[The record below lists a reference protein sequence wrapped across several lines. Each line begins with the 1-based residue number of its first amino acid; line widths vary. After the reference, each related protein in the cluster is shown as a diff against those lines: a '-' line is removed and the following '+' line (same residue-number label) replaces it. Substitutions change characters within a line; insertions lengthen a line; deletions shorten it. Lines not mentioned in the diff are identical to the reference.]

1 MKPHAFDLRVYFEDT
16 DAGGVVYNAN
26 YLKFYERART
36 EFLRDLGYEQD
47 DLLSQGLVF
56 VVKNIAVDFLQA
68 ARFND
73 RLRVITRPDGL
84 KKASLVF
91 EQAIYRLGDDGAE
104 TGQSRPLNRASVK
117 VACVATE
124 GFRPLAI
131 PDDIRAALQAR
142 QPDHNNKTDI

>member
-1 MKPHAFDLRVYFEDT
+1 MKQHAFDLRVYFEDT

-36 EFLRDLGYEQD
+36 EFLRDLGFEQD
-47 DLLSQGLVF
+47 ELLSRGLVF
-56 VVKNIAVDFLQA
+56 VVKNIAVDFLRA

-73 RLRVITRPDGL
+73 RLRVLTRPTGL
-84 KKASLVF
+84 KKASLLF
-91 EQAIYRLGDDGAE
+91 EQEIHELGAGGHQ

-117 VACVATE
+117 VACVATG

-131 PDDIRAALQAR
+131 PDDIRAALLGR
-142 QPDHNNKTDI
+142 QTDSNDKTDT

>member
-1 MKPHAFDLRVYFEDT
+1 MSGHAFDLRVYFEDT

-56 VVKNIAVDFLQA
+56 VVKNIAVDFLRA
-68 ARFND
+68 ARFNE
-73 RLRVITRPDGL
+73 RLRVLTRPTEL

-91 EQAIYRLGDDGAE
+91 EQEIHGLDADGRITE
-104 TGQSRPLNRASVK
+104 HSRPLNRARVR
-117 VACVATE
+117 VACVAAE

-131 PDDIRAALQAR
+131 PDDIRAALQER
-142 QPDHNNKTDI
+142 QTHSNDTTDR